1 MMGGEGILQLHVTR
15 HCNLACSHCYSSSGP
30 REKGGLPFARLPEIF
45 ATAFDEGYGV
55 LSLSG
60 GEPLMDPGLFD
71 QIDLARSVGL
81 RVNLVTHGG
90 LVRERDAE
98 RLAACA
104 NLVAVS
110 LDGPPDVH
118 NTLRGSP
125 RAFDDAV
132 RGVTRLGE
140 AGARVAIIHTARMA
154 SLPYL
159 RWLVGYARELGASA
173 IQLHPLEPVGRARAA
188 HRREFFRD
196 DLASRLALLAAILTR
211 DEPGIPV
218 HADVLPLG
226 RLPVAPLLAAEAP
239 LAGAIGQLVVE
250 PDGVVSP
257 WAYGMRRT
265 LAVGDVMNEPLGA
278 AITRYRRGG
287 LGLALAHQTRVRTRL
302 QSEHPWP
309 FVNWHQ
315 HLADPGN
322 APEPLRMPRSLEGL
336 ATVFDGAVT

>member
-1 MMGGEGILQLHVTR
+1 MTHAEGILQLHATR

-30 REKGGLPFARLPEIF
+30 HVRGGLPSGRLAELF

-71 QIDLARSVGL
+71 QIALARSVGL

-104 NLVAVS
+104 DMVAVS
-110 LDGPPDVH
+110 LDGPPDLH
-118 NTLRGSP
+118 NALRGSP
-125 RAFDDAV
+125 RAFEDAV
-132 RGVTRLGE
+132 RGVTRLRE
-140 AGARVAIIHTARMA
+140 AGVRVAIIHTARMA

-173 IQLHPLEPVGRARAA
+173 VQLHPLEPVGRARTA

-196 DLASRLALLAAILTR
+196 DLASRLALLAAVLTR
-211 DEPGIPV
+211 DEPGISI

-226 RLPVAPLLAAEAP
+226 RLPAPALPVAGAP
-239 LAGAIGQLVVE
+239 LARAVGQLVVE

-257 WAYGMRRT
+257 WTYGMRRT
-265 LAVGDVMNEPLGA
+265 FALGDVTNEPLGA
-278 AITRYRRGG
+278 AIARYRQGG
-287 LGLALAHQTRVRTRL
+287 LALALAHQGRVRTRL
-302 QSEHPWP
+302 QAAHPWP
-309 FVNWHQ
+309 FVNWLQ
-315 HLADPGN
+315 HLADPGDVP
-322 APEPLRMPRSLEGL
+322 APLRMTRSLEGL
-336 ATVFDGAVT
+336 AAVFDGALA